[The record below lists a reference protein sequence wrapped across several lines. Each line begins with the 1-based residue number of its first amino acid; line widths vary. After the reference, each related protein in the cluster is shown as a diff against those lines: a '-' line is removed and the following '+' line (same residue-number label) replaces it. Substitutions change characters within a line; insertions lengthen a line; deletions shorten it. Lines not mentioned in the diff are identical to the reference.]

1 VDLATST
8 TELTTS
14 ATDLILALQCAVIPI
29 YLRKISTDARWRVRL
44 WSWVFG
50 LLGFAALL
58 GAIAHGIQ
66 IRPSLRFLLWQP
78 LNLSLG
84 LVVALYVAGAF
95 GDLCGRAL
103 AIRLVLWC
111 LGVGS
116 VFYGLTVLLDSGFIV
131 FVVYEA
137 TAMAGVLVIYS
148 YLTLT
153 HQLKGAVFMVVAVI
167 VNLAGAGVQAS
178 NVSLFVFVPFDH
190 NGLFHLIQ
198 MVALAVLAVGLSIGM
213 PSQTVEAAALVRSSC
228 TLAQK

>member
-1 VDLATST
+1 
-8 TELTTS
+8 
-14 ATDLILALQCAVIPI
+14 
-29 YLRKISTDARWRVRL
+29 
-44 WSWVFG
+44 
-50 LLGFAALL
+50 
-58 GAIAHGIQ
+58 
-66 IRPSLRFLLWQP
+66 
-78 LNLSLG
+78 
-84 LVVALYVAGAF
+84 
-95 GDLCGRAL
+95 
-103 AIRLVLWC
+103 
-111 LGVGS
+111 